1 MLNKGLAQYQQINTG
16 SGVEDA
22 SPHRLIQMLMEGV
35 LQRLAE
41 AKGAIQRGSAAA
53 KGEAIG
59 KAVTII
65 SGLRD
70 SLNKEVG
77 GEIADNLDDLYDY
90 MQRRLLEANLDD
102 SEDMIDEVMTLMR
115 PIKSGWDGIADDAV
129 D

>member
-1 MLNKGLAQYQQINTG
+1 MLNKGLAQYQQVNTH

-41 AKGAIQRGSAAA
+41 AKGAIQRSAISD

-59 KAVTII
+59 KAVTIVG
-65 SGLRD
+65 GLRD

-77 GEIADNLDDLYDY
+77 GEMADNLDDLYDY
-90 MQRRLLEANLDD
+90 MQCRLLQANIGS
-102 SEDMIDEVMTLMR
+102 SEDIIDEVMTLMGT
-115 PIKSGWDGIADDAV
+115 IKAGWEGIAEGIA
-129 D
+129 

>member
-1 MLNKGLAQYQQINTG
+1 MLNKGLAQYQQVNTG

-41 AKGAIQRGSAAA
+41 AKGAIQRDSAGD

-59 KAVTII
+59 KAVTIV
-65 SGLRD
+65 SGLRN
-70 SLNKEVG
+70 SLNKDVG

-90 MQRRLLEANLDD
+90 MQRRLLEANIAG
-102 SEDMIDEVMTLMR
+102 SEDIIDEVMALMR
-115 PIKSGWDGIADDAV
+115 TIKSGWDGIEEEVA
-129 D
+129 

>member
-1 MLNKGLAQYQQINTG
+1 MLNKGLAQYQQVNTG

-41 AKGAIQRGSAAA
+41 AKGAIQRDSAGD

-59 KAVTII
+59 KAVTIV
-65 SGLRD
+65 SGLRN
-70 SLNKEVG
+70 SLNKDVG

-90 MQRRLLEANLDD
+90 MQRRLLEANIAS
-102 SEDMIDEVMTLMR
+102 SEDIIDEVMALMR
-115 PIKSGWDGIADDAV
+115 TIKSGWDGIEEEVA
-129 D
+129 

>member
-1 MLNKGLAQYQQINTG
+1 MLNKGLAQYQQVNTG

-41 AKGAIQRGSAAA
+41 AKGAIQRNSAGD

-59 KAVTII
+59 KAVTIV
-65 SGLRD
+65 SGLRN

-77 GEIADNLDDLYDY
+77 GEMATNLDDLYDY
-90 MQRRLLEANLDD
+90 MQRRLLEANIAS
-102 SEDMIDEVMTLMR
+102 SEEIIDEVMALMR
-115 PIKSGWDGIADDAV
+115 TIKSGWDGIEEEVA
-129 D
+129 